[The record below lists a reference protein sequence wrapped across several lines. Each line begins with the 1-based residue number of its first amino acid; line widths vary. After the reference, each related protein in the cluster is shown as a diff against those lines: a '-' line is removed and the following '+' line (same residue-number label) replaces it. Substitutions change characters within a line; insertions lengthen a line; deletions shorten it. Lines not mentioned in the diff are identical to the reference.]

1 MKNKN
6 RFGYPRSLMLVVS
19 LLMAGM
25 TSLSVAQPLTTEAAP
40 AADNLL
46 KTFLTDLDTFTA
58 EFEQTLFNEAAE
70 ELESSAGVVTLMRP
84 GKFHWVYTQ
93 PYSQYLISD
102 GNQLWIYDEDLEQ
115 VSVSAISDAIEKS
128 PASVLAGDTDL
139 EDNYIITDLGN
150 MDGADWVEL
159 ASADPE
165 SQYNSIRL
173 GFNGEE
179 LSGMILFDNLGQTT
193 RILFKN
199 GKRNDSVDVSMFDF
213 TPPEG
218 VDVIDNRE

>member
-1 MKNKN
+1 
-6 RFGYPRSLMLVVS
+6 MLVVS

-84 GKFHWVYTQ
+84 GKFHWVYTR